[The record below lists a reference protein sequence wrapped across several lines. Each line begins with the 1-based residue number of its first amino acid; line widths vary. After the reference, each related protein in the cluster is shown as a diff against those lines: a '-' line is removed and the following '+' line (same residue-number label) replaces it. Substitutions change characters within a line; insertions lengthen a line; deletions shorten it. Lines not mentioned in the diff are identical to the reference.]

1 MYEGNDS
8 AAPALNINLLGSFR
22 IAVDGVTV
30 DERRWQRRKAK
41 TLLLILAL
49 QQGRQIQR
57 EQVAEMLS
65 PEQDPSTSLNNLNK
79 LIYAARRALE
89 PDLKRGADSRFILTQ
104 GQQVILANAFGI
116 RVDVDDFERKAA
128 EAIRENQVRIFEEAL
143 ALYKNDLLVEVLY
156 EDWLVLK
163 REKLRLLRNQL
174 ISRLAA
180 LYERQERFDLSI
192 LHLNSL
198 LVTDEVNEETHR
210 RLMRLYAITDHKSLA
225 IEQYKLCVASLR
237 AVLDVG
243 PEEETEKLYQ
253 QIISGQLQPRLQK
266 PASLPPIE
274 AAPGNQSHTAK
285 TGSPEKGS
293 KTPVRMGGSVVEPER
308 DEEDANHLAG
318 QTPSFTYRRYF
329 GISSITIIL
338 ALLFLAIGFWISG
351 WNKEPIDSLI
361 ILPFRDETGDAGLEY
376 LADGISETLMRNLS
390 QLPDLRVLARSTAF
404 QYKGKEVDLRQLQ
417 KELRVSGVLLG
428 KFLRQNGEPFI
439 TVELFETATGAL
451 VWDATYPLAQ
461 ENVYHV
467 ERQIE
472 EALARRLRPQLSPE
486 VLRSLV
492 RPDTKNAQAY
502 TTYLKGRY
510 FWNQRTDTDLRRAI
524 DYFEQALEIDPQYA
538 LAYAGL
544 ADTYALG
551 GGSKLSPS
559 AYMPRAKFCVEK
571 ALELDEQIA
580 EAHTARAFIAE
591 YYDWDFALAER
602 EYQRAIELNPNY
614 ATAHHW
620 YGEFLSF
627 MGKHDE
633 AIRQIHQAQEC
644 DPLSPAI
651 NIDVGVIYHVARQ
664 HNQAIEQFRKMAA
677 FDPESVEAY
686 KWLMLLYF
694 ENGQP
699 EQAKEA
705 YQKVVQ
711 LAKADDAAILNGSFG
726 AHFYALSGNRA
737 MARQAIEEMKKREE
751 KRKPAWEIA
760 QVLAILNEKDEA
772 FAWLEVTYQNR
783 GGALISLKTN
793 PFFDKLRPDPRFTA
807 FLKRIG
813 LPL

>member
-8 AAPALNINLLGSFR
+8 AAPALEINLLGSFR
-22 IAVDGVTV
+22 VAVDGVSL

-41 TLLLILAL
+41 TLLIILAL

-57 EQVAEMLS
+57 EQLAEMLS
-65 PEQDPSTSLNNLNK
+65 PEQDPSTSLNNFNK

-89 PDLKRGADSRFILTQ
+89 PDLKRGAASRFILTQ
-104 GQQVILANAFGI
+104 GQQVILAPAQAI

-128 EAIRENQVRIFEEAL
+128 EAIRENEVQIFEEAL
-143 ALYKNDLLVEVLY
+143 ALYKDDLLVEVLY

-163 REKLRLLRNQL
+163 REKLRLLRTHL

-180 LYERQERFDLSI
+180 LYEKQGRFDLSI

-198 LVTDEVNEETHR
+198 IAADEINEETHR

-225 IEQYKLCVASLR
+225 IEQYKLCAESLR
-237 AVLDVG
+237 RVLDVG

-253 QIISGQLQPRLQK
+253 QIISGELQPRSQASASP
-266 PASLPPIE
+266 PAIE
-274 AAPGNQSHTAK
+274 AVPGNQRNIMK
-285 TGSPEKGS
+285 TDSRKREGEP
-293 KTPVRMGGSVVEPER
+293 PVQMSVNVVEPET
-308 DEEDANHLAG
+308 DQAGANRRAA
-318 QTPSFTYRRYF
+318 QTWPFPYRLYRSLYL
-329 GISSITIIL
+329 ITIIS
-338 ALLFLAIGFWISG
+338 ALLFIAIGFWIKG
-351 WNKEPIDSLI
+351 RNQEPIDSLI
-361 ILPFRDETGDAGLEY
+361 VLPFRDETGDANLEY

-404 QYKGKEVDLRQLQ
+404 RYKGKVVDPQRLQ
-417 KELRVSGVLLG
+417 KELRVSAVLLG
-428 KFLRQNGEPFI
+428 KFLEQNGEPFV

-451 VWDATYPLAQ
+451 LWDATYPLSQ
-461 ENVYHV
+461 EKVYHV

-472 EALARRLRPQLSPE
+472 ESLARRLRPQLSPE
-486 VLRSLV
+486 ELRSLA
-492 RPDTKNAQAY
+492 RPDTKNAEAY
-502 TTYLKGRY
+502 ATYLKGRY
-510 FWNQRTDTDLRRAI
+510 FWNQRTDADLRRAI
-524 DYFEQALEIDPQYA
+524 DYFEQTLEIDPLYA

-551 GGSKLSPS
+551 AGSKLSPS

-591 YYDWDFALAER
+591 YYDWDFTLAER

-627 MGKHDE
+627 MGEHGE
-633 AIRQIHQAQEC
+633 AIRQIHQAQAC

-651 NIDVGVIYHVARQ
+651 NIDVGVIFHVARK
-664 HNQAIEQFRKMAA
+664 HNQAIEQFRKMTA
-677 FDPESVEAY
+677 FDPESAEAY

-699 EQAKEA
+699 EQAKQA
-705 YQKVVQ
+705 YQQAVQ
-711 LAKADDAAILNGSFG
+711 LAKTDDPALLNGSFD

-737 MARQAIEEMKKREE
+737 MAMQLIEKMKKSEE
-751 KRKPAWEIA
+751 KKKPTWEIA

-772 FAWLEVTYQNR
+772 FAWLEITYQNR

-793 PFFDKLRPDPRFTA
+793 PFFDNLRSDPRFTS